1 MSVLTGW
8 AAGKFTG
15 EKIAAF
21 LKSSGIEEQ
30 VKTRRL
36 IIPGYVA
43 QISGELEEAL
53 KGWQIVVG
61 PQDASDL
68 GPFLKMQAASAA

>member
-21 LKSSGIEEQ
+21 
-30 VKTRRL
+30 VKAVR
-36 IIPGYVA
+36 PGRA
-43 QISGELEEAL
+43 R
-53 KGWQIVVG
+53 
-61 PQDASDL
+61 
-68 GPFLKMQAASAA
+68 